1 MVDRLVTLAVKTADL
16 AGHHTAVTMTG
27 SIASS
32 IISMLQSA
40 QDVASTLTALLTSF
54 TGLVLAAMALRGAF
68 KKKD

>member
-1 MVDRLVTLAVKTADL
+1 MVDRLVALMARAADV
-16 AGHHTAVTMTG
+16 AGNHQAVTMTG

-40 QDVASTLTALLTSF
+40 QDVASTLTALLTSV
-54 TGLVLAAMALRGAF
+54 TGLVLAALALRGAF